1 MSRGTTTRKLL
12 REDVVTAA
20 LAGDPATL
28 AELARKGGNAGTA
41 APDEAVIAAQLGI
54 PIAKVREAYAAFKK
68 FEAAQKQE
76 AAKKPEEPAGEKKEE
91 KKEQPWYMKAGS
103 GPRSLLFGSGRSGN
117 TNEGG
122 GGPSGAEVDSMVDL
136 IRKKGILKPGQKLG
150 QPAPQQAPTP
160 PPAAPSGR

>member
-41 APDEAVIAAQLGI
+41 APDEAVIAAQLGV

-68 FEAAQKQE
+68 FEAA
-76 AAKKPEEPAGEKKEE
+76 KKPEEPAGEKKEK

-122 GGPSGAEVDSMVDL
+122 GGPSGAEVESMVDL

-150 QPAPQQAPTP
+150 QPTPQQPSTP
-160 PPAAPSGR
+160 PPSAPSGR